1 MAKRALPEVNAGS
14 MADIAFLLLIF
25 FLVTTTIE
33 SDYGITRK
41 LPPPQPENIEPPVIK
56 KKNIFSVIINGSD
69 ELLVEDEVMELKDLR
84 VAAMVFLDNGGIKN
98 GKKGYCSY
106 CKGERDPESSDNPD
120 KAIISLK
127 NDRKTS
133 YNMYLSVQNELVAA
147 YNELRN
153 RRALE
158 LGVAGLP
165 KMNFIQMEAFEK
177 DVNHLDADREKV
189 KKVIDRIK
197 LEYPEKLSE
206 VQSE

>member
-1 MAKRALPEVNAGS
+1 
-14 MADIAFLLLIF
+14 
-25 FLVTTTIE
+25 
-33 SDYGITRK
+33 
-41 LPPPQPENIEPPVIK
+41 
-56 KKNIFSVIINGSD
+56 
-69 ELLVEDEVMELKDLR
+69 
-84 VAAMVFLDNGGIKN
+84 
-98 GKKGYCSY
+98 
-106 CKGERDPESSDNPD
+106 
-120 KAIISLK
+120 
-127 NDRKTS
+127 
-133 YNMYLSVQNELVAA
+133 MYLSVQNELVAA